1 MAAIIELP
9 EGFVLDEP
17 INNNLPDGFIL
28 DEPSNSQPI
37 STPKPYKK
45 AQKQEPINY
54 KKDVDTLYDIPQV
67 DMPAKN
73 DGYLTN
79 SDGNKVYTA
88 NVGLTQNWDNKGR
101 VYYTDESGER
111 VKFKVNPIQTIG
123 RKFQAATTNLG
134 DYWNRSPIGTKQ
146 GNDKA
151 KKILAIEMMTLPGTL
166 SLPGLG
172 VQAGVDTA
180 FSNYLDNGKINPKQI
195 AINTIAT
202 LGAGKT
208 LQWAANTPI
217 GKKAINKAGEVAG
230 NVIKT
235 YRGHK
240 LNKSRNISNLSQE
253 EIKVFRNQARDY
265 YNDYIKGTTVNR
277 EDIGAINFGNAGID
291 EQLSKGLH
299 NADVLPELTNQIKK
313 GQYKGTRK
321 DYPREDIKNF
331 HIIENNFKNKNMEYQ
346 IAEDGYGNKY
356 YFAKDI
362 SNKKELPPLTG
373 TNIQS
378 RTTPN
383 TIIPQLEQNVTPITE
398 IKPSRLTQNAEKS
411 KEVAKYIEEDPPMY
425 EVLHNADLQTN
436 ATNEIMSNPEKVR
449 ADIISKMT
457 DEEAELTAL
466 DFEKSRQLFQSLQEQ
481 GRFDEAINLL
491 QGITQKG
498 TKAGQAVQ
506 ALSMWSKTTPLGAQK
521 YAQML
526 LDKYNKGVR
535 KELQKHLTK
544 EELQEIG
551 KTFEELHAKRL
562 TERELEVETAKA
574 MKKVYKVVPKT
585 WAQKLDGYRY
595 INMLLSPRSRVKDAL
610 LTAKNAG
617 ETAIDE
623 TIAGGIDKLRS
634 LVTKD
639 KTRYISANPLV
650 GRRAWVEGAKKGFRE
665 GVEDVKYGINTSR
678 SGEVGRYGIPNT
690 PTFEGGLLGNA
701 EKLLR
706 YSLNVPDR
714 TFFEARYASS
724 LANQMKARG
733 VTEPTQDMINS
744 AINEA
749 KRAVYQENR
758 PITRATQ
765 KIANAVDDATMRAFE
780 QAAGL
785 PQNSLPSASKSLAPF
800 IKTPTN
806 VIAQGAEGLHGGIS
820 GFLKLL
826 NAQTPEQI
834 REAELLMGRG
844 ARGLGELGL
853 GLGLG
858 KGILDNVKT
867 NIGSKDY
874 YENEITGL
882 KPNSIAIGDKAISL
896 MNMQNNLPLF
906 AGVGLGQNGL
916 SGAYLTIA
924 DEIANM
930 PALKALGDLYNLNK
944 EAKYLA
950 TSEDK
955 TEELKKLGGNMVR
968 SLGVNYLTSL
978 LPFGG
983 TLGELRNDIDP
994 YARELY
1000 TESIPEY
1007 IGNRIVN
1014 RLPFASK
1021 TLPMKYNAIGEPVM
1035 VNNIQNP
1042 ISRALS
1048 EAVDFGIRNYTPNE
1062 TYNELN
1068 QFKKDISNSDITG
1081 KTLVG
1086 VGKAKRKVNIN
1097 GEQIPLTNKQYSQ
1110 YQKVYGKLSK
1120 NLKGGYYDANANISD
1135 EENAKI
1141 LADIDKSIKEAIAIK
1156 ELGQAPKKK
1165 LKPYTEDILNNWDEY
1180 RGTNEY
1186 DYLIENI
1193 INKGKKY
1200 KMMQKIDK

>member
-202 LGAGKT
+202 LGTGKT

-398 IKPSRLTQNAEKS
+398 IKPSRLAQNAEKS
-411 KEVAKYIEEDPPMY
+411 KEVAKYIEENPPMY

-551 KTFEELHAKRL
+551 KTFEELHAKGL

-585 WAQKLDGYRY
+585 WAQKLEGYRY
-595 INMLLSPRSRVKDAL
+595 INMLLSPKSRIKDAL

-650 GRRAWVEGAKKGFRE
+650 GRRAWIEGAKKGFRE

-733 VTEPTQDMINS
+733 VTEPTQDIINS

-749 KRAVYQENR
+749 KKAVYQENR
-758 PITRATQ
+758 PITGATQ
-765 KIANAVDDATMRAFE
+765 KLANAVDDATMRAVE

-785 PQNSLPSASKSLAPF
+785 PKNFLPSASKSIAPF

-1180 RGTNEY
+1180 RGTNE
-1186 DYLIENI
+1186 
-1193 INKGKKY
+1193 
-1200 KMMQKIDK
+1200 

>member
-202 LGAGKT
+202 LGTGKT

-398 IKPSRLTQNAEKS
+398 IKPSRLAQNAEKS
-411 KEVAKYIEEDPPMY
+411 KEVAKYIKENPPMY

-551 KTFEELHAKRL
+551 KTFEELHAKGL

-585 WAQKLDGYRY
+585 WAQKLEGYRY
-595 INMLLSPRSRVKDAL
+595 INMLLSPKSRIKDAL

-650 GRRAWVEGAKKGFRE
+650 GRRAWIEGAKKGFRE

-733 VTEPTQDMINS
+733 VTEPTQDIINS

-749 KRAVYQENR
+749 KKAVYQENR
-758 PITRATQ
+758 PITGATQ
-765 KIANAVDDATMRAFE
+765 KLANAVDDATMRAVE

-785 PQNSLPSASKSLAPF
+785 PKNFLPSASKSIAPF

-1086 VGKAKRKVNIN
+1086 IGKAKRKININ

-1156 ELGQAPKKK
+1156 ELGQASKKK

-1180 RGTNEY
+1180 GGANE
-1186 DYLIENI
+1186 
-1193 INKGKKY
+1193 
-1200 KMMQKIDK
+1200 

>member
-202 LGAGKT
+202 LGTGKT

-398 IKPSRLTQNAEKS
+398 IKPSRLAQNAEKS

-551 KTFEELHAKRL
+551 KTFEELHAKGL

-585 WAQKLDGYRY
+585 WAQKLEGYRY
-595 INMLLSPRSRVKDAL
+595 INMLLSPKSRIKDAL

-650 GRRAWVEGAKKGFRE
+650 GRRAWIEGAKKGFRE

-733 VTEPTQDMINS
+733 VTEPTQDIINS

-749 KRAVYQENR
+749 KKAVYQENR
-758 PITRATQ
+758 PITGATQ
-765 KIANAVDDATMRAFE
+765 KLANAVDDATMRAVE

-785 PQNSLPSASKSLAPF
+785 PKNFLPSASKSIAPF

-1180 RGTNEY
+1180 RGTNE
-1186 DYLIENI
+1186 
-1193 INKGKKY
+1193 
-1200 KMMQKIDK
+1200 

>member
-17 INNNLPDGFIL
+17 IYNNLPDGFIL

-195 AINTIAT
+195 AINTITA

-398 IKPSRLTQNAEKS
+398 IKPSRLAQNAEKS
-411 KEVAKYIEEDPPMY
+411 KEVAKYIEENPPMY

-506 ALSMWSKTTPLGAQK
+506 ALSLWSKTTPLGAQK

-551 KTFEELHAKRL
+551 KTFEELQAKGL

-595 INMLLSPRSRVKDAL
+595 INMLLSPKSRVKDAL

-758 PITRATQ
+758 PITGATQ

-826 NAQTPEQI
+826 NSQTPEQI

-853 GLGLG
+853 GLGVS

-906 AGVGLGQNGL
+906 VGVGLGQNGL
-916 SGAYLTIA
+916 SGAYLTTA

-955 TEELKKLGGNMVR
+955 TEELKKLGGNIVR
-968 SLGVNYLTSL
+968 SLGVNYLSSL

-1000 TESIPEY
+1000 AESIPEY
-1007 IGNRIVN
+1007 IGNRIIN
-1014 RLPFASK
+1014 RLPLASK

-1042 ISRALS
+1042 ISRVLS
-1048 EAVDFGIRNYTPNE
+1048 EAVDFGVRNYTPDE

-1156 ELGQAPKKK
+1156 ELGQVPKKK

-1180 RGTNEY
+1180 IG
-1186 DYLIENI
+1186 
-1193 INKGKKY
+1193 
-1200 KMMQKIDK
+1200 Q

>member
-195 AINTIAT
+195 AINTITA

-398 IKPSRLTQNAEKS
+398 IKPSRLAQNAEKS
-411 KEVAKYIEEDPPMY
+411 KEVAKYIEENPPMY

-506 ALSMWSKTTPLGAQK
+506 ALSLWSKTTPLGAQK

-551 KTFEELHAKRL
+551 KTFEELQAKGL
-562 TERELEVETAKA
+562 T
-574 MKKVYKVVPKT
+574 
-585 WAQKLDGYRY
+585 
-595 INMLLSPRSRVKDAL
+595 
-610 LTAKNAG
+610 
-617 ETAIDE
+617 
-623 TIAGGIDKLRS
+623 
-634 LVTKD
+634 
-639 KTRYISANPLV
+639 
-650 GRRAWVEGAKKGFRE
+650 
-665 GVEDVKYGINTSR
+665 
-678 SGEVGRYGIPNT
+678 
-690 PTFEGGLLGNA
+690 
-701 EKLLR
+701 
-706 YSLNVPDR
+706 
-714 TFFEARYASS
+714 
-724 LANQMKARG
+724 
-733 VTEPTQDMINS
+733 
-744 AINEA
+744 
-749 KRAVYQENR
+749 
-758 PITRATQ
+758 
-765 KIANAVDDATMRAFE
+765 
-780 QAAGL
+780 
-785 PQNSLPSASKSLAPF
+785 
-800 IKTPTN
+800 
-806 VIAQGAEGLHGGIS
+806 
-820 GFLKLL
+820 
-826 NAQTPEQI
+826 
-834 REAELLMGRG
+834 
-844 ARGLGELGL
+844 
-853 GLGLG
+853 
-858 KGILDNVKT
+858 
-867 NIGSKDY
+867 
-874 YENEITGL
+874 
-882 KPNSIAIGDKAISL
+882 
-896 MNMQNNLPLF
+896 
-906 AGVGLGQNGL
+906 
-916 SGAYLTIA
+916 
-924 DEIANM
+924 
-930 PALKALGDLYNLNK
+930 
-944 EAKYLA
+944 
-950 TSEDK
+950 
-955 TEELKKLGGNMVR
+955 
-968 SLGVNYLTSL
+968 
-978 LPFGG
+978 
-983 TLGELRNDIDP
+983 
-994 YARELY
+994 
-1000 TESIPEY
+1000 
-1007 IGNRIVN
+1007 
-1014 RLPFASK
+1014 
-1021 TLPMKYNAIGEPVM
+1021 
-1035 VNNIQNP
+1035 
-1042 ISRALS
+1042 
-1048 EAVDFGIRNYTPNE
+1048 
-1062 TYNELN
+1062 
-1068 QFKKDISNSDITG
+1068 
-1081 KTLVG
+1081 
-1086 VGKAKRKVNIN
+1086 
-1097 GEQIPLTNKQYSQ
+1097 
-1110 YQKVYGKLSK
+1110 
-1120 NLKGGYYDANANISD
+1120 
-1135 EENAKI
+1135 
-1141 LADIDKSIKEAIAIK
+1141 
-1156 ELGQAPKKK
+1156 
-1165 LKPYTEDILNNWDEY
+1165 
-1180 RGTNEY
+1180 
-1186 DYLIENI
+1186 
-1193 INKGKKY
+1193 
-1200 KMMQKIDK
+1200 

>member
-123 RKFQAATTNLG
+123 RKFQAATTNLD

-166 SLPGLG
+166 SLPGLV

-195 AINTIAT
+195 AINTITA

-299 NADVLPELTNQIKK
+299 NADVSPELTNQIKK

-398 IKPSRLTQNAEKS
+398 IKPSRLAQNAEKS
-411 KEVAKYIEEDPPMY
+411 KEVAKYIEEKPPMY

-506 ALSMWSKTTPLGAQK
+506 ALSLWSKTTPLGAQK

-551 KTFEELHAKRL
+551 KTFEELQAKGL

-595 INMLLSPRSRVKDAL
+595 INMLLSPKSRVKDAL

-758 PITRATQ
+758 PITGATQ

-826 NAQTPEQI
+826 NSQTPEQI

-853 GLGLG
+853 GLGVS

-906 AGVGLGQNGL
+906 VGVGLGQNGL
-916 SGAYLTIA
+916 SGAYLTTA

-955 TEELKKLGGNMVR
+955 TEELKKLGGNIVR
-968 SLGVNYLTSL
+968 SLGVNYLSSL

-1000 TESIPEY
+1000 AESIPEY
-1007 IGNRIVN
+1007 IGNRIIN
-1014 RLPFASK
+1014 RLPLASK

-1042 ISRALS
+1042 ISRVLS
-1048 EAVDFGIRNYTPNE
+1048 EAVDFGVRNYTPDE

-1156 ELGQAPKKK
+1156 ELGQVPKKK

-1180 RGTNEY
+1180 IG
-1186 DYLIENI
+1186 
-1193 INKGKKY
+1193 
-1200 KMMQKIDK
+1200 Q

>member
-398 IKPSRLTQNAEKS
+398 IKPSRLAQNAEKS
-411 KEVAKYIEEDPPMY
+411 KEVAKYIEENPPMY

-457 DEEAELTAL
+457 EEEAELTAL

-506 ALSMWSKTTPLGAQK
+506 ALSLWSKTTPLGAQK

-551 KTFEELHAKRL
+551 KTFEELQAKGL

-1180 RGTNEY
+1180 GGANE
-1186 DYLIENI
+1186 
-1193 INKGKKY
+1193 
-1200 KMMQKIDK
+1200 

>member
-202 LGAGKT
+202 LGTGKT

-398 IKPSRLTQNAEKS
+398 IKPSRLAQNAEKS
-411 KEVAKYIEEDPPMY
+411 KEVAKYIEEEPPMY

-551 KTFEELHAKRL
+551 KTFEELHAKGL

-585 WAQKLDGYRY
+585 WAQKLEGYRY
-595 INMLLSPRSRVKDAL
+595 INMLLSPKSRIKDAL

-650 GRRAWVEGAKKGFRE
+650 GRRAWIEGAKKGFRE

-733 VTEPTQDMINS
+733 VTEPTQDIINS

-749 KRAVYQENR
+749 KKAVYQENR
-758 PITRATQ
+758 PITGATQ
-765 KIANAVDDATMRAFE
+765 KLANAVDDATMRAVE

-785 PQNSLPSASKSLAPF
+785 PKNFLPSASKSIAPF

-1097 GEQIPLTNKQYSQ
+1097 GEQKPLTNKQYSQ

-1180 RGTNEY
+1180 RGTNE
-1186 DYLIENI
+1186 
-1193 INKGKKY
+1193 
-1200 KMMQKIDK
+1200 

>member
-195 AINTIAT
+195 AINTITA

-398 IKPSRLTQNAEKS
+398 IKPSRLAQNAEKS
-411 KEVAKYIEEDPPMY
+411 KEVAKYIEENPPMY

-506 ALSMWSKTTPLGAQK
+506 ALSLWSKTTPLGAQK

-551 KTFEELHAKRL
+551 KTFEELQAKGL

-595 INMLLSPRSRVKDAL
+595 INMLLSPKSRVKDAL

-758 PITRATQ
+758 PITGATQ

-826 NAQTPEQI
+826 NSQTPEQI

-853 GLGLG
+853 GLGVS

-906 AGVGLGQNGL
+906 VGVGLGQNGL
-916 SGAYLTIA
+916 SGAYLTTA

-955 TEELKKLGGNMVR
+955 TEELKKLGGNIVR
-968 SLGVNYLTSL
+968 SLGVNYLSSL

-1000 TESIPEY
+1000 AESIPEY
-1007 IGNRIVN
+1007 IGNRIIN
-1014 RLPFASK
+1014 RLPLASK

-1042 ISRALS
+1042 ISRVLS
-1048 EAVDFGIRNYTPNE
+1048 EAVDFGVRNYTPDE

-1156 ELGQAPKKK
+1156 ELGQVPKKK

-1180 RGTNEY
+1180 IG
-1186 DYLIENI
+1186 
-1193 INKGKKY
+1193 
-1200 KMMQKIDK
+1200 Q

>member
-202 LGAGKT
+202 LGTGKT

-398 IKPSRLTQNAEKS
+398 IKPSRLAQNAEKS
-411 KEVAKYIEEDPPMY
+411 KEVAKYIEEEPPMY

-551 KTFEELHAKRL
+551 KTFEELHAKGL

-585 WAQKLDGYRY
+585 WAQKLEGYRY
-595 INMLLSPRSRVKDAL
+595 INMLLSPKSRIKDAL

-650 GRRAWVEGAKKGFRE
+650 GRRAWIEGAKKGFRE

-733 VTEPTQDMINS
+733 VTEPTQDIINS

-749 KRAVYQENR
+749 KKAVYQENR
-758 PITRATQ
+758 PITGATQ
-765 KIANAVDDATMRAFE
+765 KLANAVDDATMRAVE

-785 PQNSLPSASKSLAPF
+785 PKNFLPSASKSIAPF

-1180 RGTNEY
+1180 RGTNE
-1186 DYLIENI
+1186 
-1193 INKGKKY
+1193 
-1200 KMMQKIDK
+1200 

>member
-195 AINTIAT
+195 AINTITA

-398 IKPSRLTQNAEKS
+398 IKPSRLAQNAEKS
-411 KEVAKYIEEDPPMY
+411 KEVAKYIEENPPMY

-506 ALSMWSKTTPLGAQK
+506 ALSLWSKTTPLGAQK

-551 KTFEELHAKRL
+551 KTFEELQAKGL

-595 INMLLSPRSRVKDAL
+595 INMLLSPKSRVKDAL

-758 PITRATQ
+758 PITGATQ

-826 NAQTPEQI
+826 NSQTPEQI

-853 GLGLG
+853 GLGVS

-882 KPNSIAIGDKAISL
+882 KPNSIAIDDKAISL

-906 AGVGLGQNGL
+906 VGVGLGQNGL
-916 SGAYLTIA
+916 SGAYLTTA

-955 TEELKKLGGNMVR
+955 TEELKKLGGNIVR
-968 SLGVNYLTSL
+968 SLGVNYLSSL

-1000 TESIPEY
+1000 AESIPEY
-1007 IGNRIVN
+1007 IGNRIIN
-1014 RLPFASK
+1014 RLPLASK

-1042 ISRALS
+1042 ISRVLS
-1048 EAVDFGIRNYTPNE
+1048 EAVDFGVRNYTPDE

-1156 ELGQAPKKK
+1156 ELGQVPKKK

-1180 RGTNEY
+1180 IG
-1186 DYLIENI
+1186 
-1193 INKGKKY
+1193 
-1200 KMMQKIDK
+1200 Q